1 MCLGMLGAGEK
12 KCGDSDG
19 ELEVSRERKVEE
31 DCEEWTGL
39 ISEASLIVCVCV
51 CALKIG
57 S

>member
-1 MCLGMLGAGEK
+1 MLGAGEK